1 MLSIRR
7 PRRVTIENIPL
18 SNVNFTEE
26 EQVFFE
32 ELREEYYTDYPEE
45 DPFSW
50 VYMDDEELYNWWR
63 GAASNGHISKNGV
76 PIDSGSI
83 IDRTDNR
90 TLAWAE
96 GVGGSIG
103 KTMEW
108 VLEHGD
114 EAIVLYERATGK
126 RAPAPPAR
134 PPSTK
139 PSLGVGLPV
148 IAIVGLGIFAYLM
161 LK

>member
-63 GAASNGHISKNGV
+63 GAASNGHISKN
-76 PIDSGSI
+76 
-83 IDRTDNR
+83 
-90 TLAWAE
+90 A
-96 GVGGSIG
+96 IG